1 MGEAKKSPMYKTRSI
16 ACVIPARLGSSRFP
30 DKAVAKIKGREM
42 FLRVA
47 DIALKSKYVDKVVI
61 ATEDKLIK
69 DLAFVDGY
77 FAVMTDSHYTCTH
90 RVAEATKV
98 LKYDYIFNLQGDEP
112 LTKPEWI
119 DEMIEYGIDNEVD
132 VLQSSRSLEV
142 SDIDDE
148 DVVKMIVNNG
158 VVTHMQRS
166 CDVICDNIIV
176 QLGLYLYKRNVIL
189 DFPNLD
195 MGFVSYWHG
204 LDTIGFCGKYNV
216 IPFDL
221 KCGKVRAV
229 DRPHHINEVEALL

>member
-1 MGEAKKSPMYKTRSI
+1 MGEANKSPMYKTRSV

-30 DKAVAKIKGREM
+30 NKAVAKIKGRELV
-42 FLRVA
+42 LRVA
-47 DIALKSKYVDKVVI
+47 DIASKSKHVDTVI
-61 ATEDKLIK
+61 VATEDQAIK
-69 DLAFVDGY
+69 DLANENGY
-77 FAVMTDSHYTCTH
+77 LSIITGSHYTCTH
-90 RVAEATKV
+90 RVAEVSKD
-98 LKYDYIFNLQGDEP
+98 LKTDYVFNLQGDEP
-112 LTKPEWI
+112 LTKAEWI

-166 CDVICDNIIV
+166 CDVICDNIVV
-176 QLGLYLYKRNVIL
+176 QLGLYLYKRNVIQ

-229 DRPHHINEVEALL
+229 DRPHHIHEVEEQL